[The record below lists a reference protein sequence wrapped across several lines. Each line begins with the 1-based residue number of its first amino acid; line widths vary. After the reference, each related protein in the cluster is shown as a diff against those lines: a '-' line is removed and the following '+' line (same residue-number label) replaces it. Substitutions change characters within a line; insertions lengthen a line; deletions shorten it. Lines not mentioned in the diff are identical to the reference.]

1 MSKCGRNKKC
11 HVRHNRVCH
20 WCSYH
25 ILMSSVIYDW
35 SHPWQHAIYF
45 LSQTLISHHHVKM
58 QFLGKLM
65 LKITNFF
72 VLQECAART
81 LTGVKLLFWSILQ
94 FSEKNGRI
102 YTEGQTLPNPP
113 MINNNTIKAFCFISS
128 FH

>member
-1 MSKCGRNKKC
+1 MMSKCGKNKKC

-45 LSQTLISHHHVKM
+45 LSQTLFSHHHVKM

-65 LKITNFF
+65 LKITNICFAGMCCQDF
-72 VLQECAART
+72 DRSQVTVLINFT
-81 LTGVKLLFWSILQ
+81 IFWT
-94 FSEKNGRI
+94 NGRI
-102 YTEGQTLPNPP
+102 YTKRQTLPNPP
-113 MINNNTIKAFCFISS
+113 MINNNTIKAFCFIYS